1 MAKEFLHFP
10 VSEKYQEN
18 RRNEMNSQDQERVSE
33 SFSKGVEVFTEDDL
47 EKVRKDSAAA
57 EEKSAKL
64 GEQFE
69 SFKLTWGLL
78 QDYWAGNYKN
88 VPWKL
93 LASIGFAVTY
103 LVSPL
108 DIIPDFL
115 PVLGFVDDAA
125 VFALVVS
132 SFQSELD
139 AYKEWKNNQPK

>member
-1 MAKEFLHFP
+1 
-10 VSEKYQEN
+10 
-18 RRNEMNSQDQERVSE
+18 MNSQDQERVNE

-47 EKVRKDSAAA
+47 EKVRKDSATA

-108 DIIPDFL
+108 DISPDFL
-115 PVLGFVDDAA
+115 PVLGCVDDAA

>member
-1 MAKEFLHFP
+1 
-10 VSEKYQEN
+10 
-18 RRNEMNSQDQERVSE
+18 MNSQDQERVNE

>member
-1 MAKEFLHFP
+1 MDNL
-10 VSEKYQEN
+10 
-18 RRNEMNSQDQERVSE
+18 NESDQERVSQTFE
-33 SFSKGVEVFTEDDL
+33 KGVETFTEEDL
-47 EKVRKDSAAA
+47 EKVKADA
-57 EEKSAKL
+57 ETAEKKAKFL
-64 GEQFE
+64 GGQFE
-69 SFKLTWGLL
+69 SFQLTWSLL
-78 QDYWAGNYKN
+78 QDYWAGKYTSI
-88 VPWKL
+88 PWKPI
-93 LASIGFAVTY
+93 AAIGFAVAY

>member
-1 MAKEFLHFP
+1 MSKLNENDQQRVNETFEKGIENF
-10 VSEKYQEN
+10 SEA
-18 RRNEMNSQDQERVSE
+18 
-33 SFSKGVEVFTEDDL
+33 DL
-47 EKVRKDSAAA
+47 EKVRKDGDVA
-57 EEKSAKL
+57 EEKSSKL
-64 GEQFE
+64 GAQFE

-93 LASIGFAVTY
+93 LAAIGFAVTY

-108 DIIPDFL
+108 DIIPDFI

-139 AYKEWKNNQPK
+139 TYKEWKKHQEK

>member
-1 MAKEFLHFP
+1 
-10 VSEKYQEN
+10 
-18 RRNEMNSQDQERVSE
+18 MNSQDQERVNE
-33 SFSKGVEVFTEDDL
+33 SFYKGVEVFTEDDL